1 MSNDHGI
8 ISLVLIP
15 FDCYNRKKTNLKLKE
30 EGSMISDFIGAAAP
44 WVTMGLFIAIICSFM
59 SKKSD

>member
-1 MSNDHGI
+1 MESYRLYLFLLIVI
-8 ISLVLIP
+8 I
-15 FDCYNRKKTNLKLKE
+15 RKKTNLKLKE

-59 SKKSD
+59 GKKAD